1 MMEQDQQEDNLHLS
15 IFLSFFNQHANNIN
29 FNTSMNSNGVAHQ
42 QQHKRVL
49 VLKER
54 SIAAADGNQ
63 QDNYES
69 ALLNA
74 GYTPVFLPV
83 LSHNLVNINKI
94 TNTLAGDTADEDQS
108 YSGVVFTSQR
118 AAEAWSQA
126 GKDALEANRQPS
138 QSWQKIPFYAV
149 GPATA
154 ASLTRLHPSI
164 RPHPSLIL
172 GADESGSA
180 ERLAGFIRTSHK
192 KTQQQQQ
199 QPTKS
204 TFPLLYLVGDKR
216 KDSLPSLLSEQGIE
230 MHEIQAYETY
240 QSPTFEADY
249 SALLDDNSQ
258 NSFEWIIFFSPSG
271 AKLLFPLLS
280 KKHDN
285 KESERT
291 NVKVK
296 YAAIG
301 PTTRDYLL
309 SKNEV
314 KVHAMANSP
323 TPEALVSAMLAAD
336 GIL

>member
-1 MMEQDQQEDNLHLS
+1 
-15 IFLSFFNQHANNIN
+15 
-29 FNTSMNSNGVAHQ
+29 MNSNGVAHQ

-54 SIAAADGNQ
+54 SITGADGNQ

-74 GYTPVFLPV
+74 GYAPVFLPV
-83 LSHNLVNINKI
+83 LSHSLVNINKI
-94 TNTLAGDTADEDQS
+94 TNTIAGDTPDEAQS

-126 GKDALEANRQPS
+126 GKAALKANRQPS
-138 QSWQKIPFYAV
+138 QSWQNIPFYAV

-164 RPHPSLIL
+164 RPHSSLIL

-180 ERLAGFIRTSHK
+180 EMLAGFICTSHN

-199 QPTKS
+199 QPTDS
-204 TFPLLYLVGDKR
+204 TCPLLYLVGDKR
-216 KDSLPSLLSEQGIE
+216 KDTLPSLLNEQGIK

-249 SALLDDNSQ
+249 CALLDENLKKSI
-258 NSFEWIIFFSPSG
+258 EWIVLFSPSG

-280 KKHDN
+280 KEHDN
-285 KESERT
+285 EESEKT
-291 NVKVK
+291 NVNVK

-309 SKNEV
+309 SNNEV
-314 KVHAMANSP
+314 EVHAMAESP

-336 GIL
+336 GIS